1 MAKSGHPWMEVAGN
15 RWLPVFFILLMVAA
29 CSRPPPE
36 QQLRE
41 AIGEIEAAIEER
53 DVSGLR
59 SWLADDFIGPDGMDR
74 EAAARLAR
82 VMFMRHR
89 DVGATVAI
97 REVDTPGD
105 HATVR
110 LEAVLTG
117 GAGRA
122 LPDAARVYTVRTGW
136 RYESGEWRMTSAE
149 WSPRL

>member
-74 EAAARLAR
+74 EAA
-82 VMFMRHR
+82 
-89 DVGATVAI
+89 
-97 REVDTPGD
+97 
-105 HATVR
+105 
-110 LEAVLTG
+110 
-117 GAGRA
+117 
-122 LPDAARVYTVRTGW
+122 
-136 RYESGEWRMTSAE
+136 
-149 WSPRL
+149 